1 MNEQV
6 IKDFGLKHGAAHTEF
21 IKSDEDGEIYFLA
34 SSRVGGA
41 HLAMVAAASDINLWK
56 EWAIEDALVK
66 EKKIYV
72 TKSKKKDMLE
82 LY

>member
-1 MNEQV
+1 
-6 IKDFGLKHGAAHTEF
+6 
-21 IKSDEDGEIYFLA
+21 
-34 SSRVGGA
+34 
-41 HLAMVAAASDINLWK
+41 MVAAASDINLWK

-66 EKKIYV
+66 EKKYV

>member
-1 MNEQV
+1 
-6 IKDFGLKHGAAHTEF
+6 
-21 IKSDEDGEIYFLA
+21 
-34 SSRVGGA
+34 
-41 HLAMVAAASDINLWK
+41 MVAAASDINLWK
-56 EWAIEDALVK
+56 EWAAEDALVK